1 MNRKSVIK
9 FLASTIVVYLFLTLL
24 SVALSGGKFS
34 LWYTK
39 LLLVP
44 SVITVLSTKFYENKN
59 YFYSALGL
67 FFFFASLALLKI
79 KILHLNISVY
89 DIVKYFS
96 CVIGV
101 CNIFILAAVFTAKIK
116 CSTIIRFFI
125 LILMFIPVILIW
137 GYYFTA
143 SSWLNVD
150 AVMAIMQ
157 TNVKESAEYL
167 HDNLEVKYYIVV
179 GILFIILYFLN
190 NEVGK
195 LSVKTNI
202 KSKKLYCAFILILCL
217 LSIYKGKG
225 NLLTYIAKDT
235 VTYLQRYDD
244 FNERREIRK
253 KSINNLANFDV
264 NEKGIYVLV
273 IGESQNKNY
282 MSAYGYERE
291 TTPWLSSI
299 KNNFDVVFFSNA
311 HSCHTHTVPVLTYA
325 LTAKNQYNKLELS
338 EAVSLIEVAEAA
350 GFDTVWLSNQVKYG
364 FWDTPIT
371 VIASEAN
378 QQQWINDNVGEV
390 TRTNYYDG
398 KLVDCLDN
406 IKYSDKMLIVIH
418 LMGNHGSYGERYP
431 VEFEKFT
438 GNNIVD
444 EYDNSILY
452 NDYVIQNLYEKISRL
467 PDFKCMV
474 YFADHADAV
483 KEKLGHDA
491 SRYIPEMT
499 DIPFYI
505 YCSERY
511 INENQQKFTELKNSA
526 DKYFT
531 NDLIFNTMLSLMN
544 IKIDSIYE
552 PQNDIV
558 SQQYDDNITRF
569 KTLYGKKGI
578 GEK

>member
-9 FLASTIVVYLFLTLL
+9 FLISTIVIYLVLALVVITLTGTFTLRR
-24 SVALSGGKFS
+24 
-34 LWYTK
+34 TE
-39 LLLVP
+39 LLLLP
-44 SVITVLSTKFYENKN
+44 AVITVLSTKFYENKN

-67 FFFFASLALLKI
+67 FFFFASLAVLKI

-299 KNNFDVVFFSNA
+299 KNNSDVVFFSKA

-338 EAVSLIEVAEAA
+338 ETVSLIEVAEAA

-431 VEFEKFT
+431 AEFERFT
-438 GNNIVD
+438 GDNIVD

-452 NDYVIQNLYEKISRL
+452 NDYFVQHLYEKISKM
-467 PDFKCMV
+467 PEFKVMV

-505 YCSERY
+505 CLSDNF
-511 INENQQKFTELKNSA
+511 IKENPDKFQNLKNSQS
-526 DKYFT
+526 KYFT